1 MIMKK
6 AIILFL
12 ISSGLMNLSAIA
24 QNKKNDQI
32 VKLDN
37 VVLEVLIDE
46 VSETEIFYKLP
57 NNPKGPL
64 QKISK
69 SEVQKIV
76 FSSGAIDEIN
86 QPKPMSKVDKIVRKD
101 GRIIEGKIVSMSIGK
116 VEYKSLSDDDGTVYM
131 VSGADISKVEY
142 SDGTVKDFIAKDKKS
157 QTPKTSKEKKDV
169 SKTEKKKIQTFENQ
183 VSNQK
188 PNGKPRQL
196 LDIPRFVVGI
206 GGEGTYALEPL
217 SKKWVATNDSAG
229 IQQGFGISLRT
240 DIHLSKFV
248 AFSLTAGYNQWQ
260 VQRNYILKDV
270 KTQTTTTQYSSLDA
284 LSIIPIQAGFKFY
297 VAKGFYIMPEGSF
310 NFIASDFKNNDGEV
324 ANPNGTSNISAS
336 LSKVGFGGSV
346 GCEVYKLPFV
356 IDISAHVHTVK
367 AETFRNIG
375 EPLYFA
381 GLRLGI
387 GFAPSK

>member
-1 MIMKK
+1 MTMKK
-6 AIILFL
+6 AILLFL
-12 ISSGLMNLSAIA
+12 ISCGLTNIAAIA

-32 VKLDN
+32 IKLDK
-37 VVLEVLIDE
+37 VVLEVLIDQ

-57 NNPKGPL
+57 NNQKGPM
-64 QKISK
+64 QKIAK

-76 FSSGAIDEIN
+76 FSSGAIDQIY
-86 QPKPMSKVDKIVRKD
+86 QPKNMSIVDKIVRKD
-101 GRIIEGKIVSMSIGK
+101 GRIIEGKIVSANVGK
-116 VEYKSLSDDDGTVYM
+116 VEYKTLSDDDGTIYM
-131 VSGADISKVEY
+131 VSGADISKIEY
-142 SDGTVKDFIAKDKKS
+142 ADGTVKDFIAKDKKP
-157 QTPKTSKEKKDV
+157 QKNTIPKVKKEV
-169 SKTEKKKIQTFENQ
+169 VKTEKKNVQISENQ
-183 VSNQK
+183 VSKQK
-188 PNGKPRQL
+188 PINKPSPVS
-196 LDIPRFVVGI
+196 DTPRFVVGI

-229 IQQGFGISLRT
+229 IQQGYGISLRT
-240 DIHLSKFV
+240 DIHLSKLV

-260 VQRNYILKDV
+260 IQRNYILKDV
-270 KTQTTTTQYSSLDA
+270 KTQSTTTQYSSLDA

-297 VAKGFYIMPEGSF
+297 IAKGFYIMPEASF
-310 NFIASDFKNNDGEV
+310 NFIASDFKNNDGDV
-324 ANPNGTSNISAS
+324 ANPNGTSKISAS

-356 IDISAHVHTVK
+356 IDVSAHIHTIK
-367 AETFRNIG
+367 AESFRNIG